1 MAKALVI
8 FGAMMMWE
16 IIGQNE
22 DGLIIYGKTDSDGK
36 MRTTA
41 IVGYP
46 ELDEYL
52 DSLQAEKE

>member
-1 MAKALVI
+1 
-8 FGAMMMWE
+8 MMIWE

-22 DGLIIYGKTDSDGK
+22 DGLLIYGKTDSDGK